1 VERKK
6 PLMVL
11 RESLGKEIY
20 VVIRGGR
27 EYRGI
32 LEGYDQHMNFVL
44 RKVQESKDGEVI
56 QDFPLVILRG
66 DNVIYVSPP

>member
-1 VERKK
+1 MERQK

-20 VVIRGGR
+20 IVIRGGR

-44 RKVQESKDGEVI
+44 RRVQESKNGELAGEY
-56 QDFPLVILRG
+56 PLVILRG
-66 DNVIYVSPP
+66 DNIIYVSPP

>member
-1 VERKK
+1 MERKK